1 MKAWLHLLTL
11 AFLCLPAYGADLE
24 TEWKVS
30 QQAVLAKYPDSA
42 KAESALTL
50 AAAQVEQEWLAAN
63 DQRMTSKDAPMLVYE
78 EAQARLQAEVRK
90 KGEAEKASALSQK
103 EEHDRAWKVAVAEA
117 VQFFPDL
124 ADPNSRLSR
133 RTEALRA
140 EYEFSSNSTHRL
152 AYEANG
158 VTYIATQ
165 AQISMPPLT
174 SAEMQRAALL
184 KDAIAL
190 PTQAEPIRVALPP
203 APNKAEAD
211 LARAKTELAELRKKI
226 TALEGKLEESERKRV
241 NAEFTLTLKDDAI
254 KVWRERTSQA
264 QAAAD
269 QWKGTAQR
277 ADFASEAN
285 RQSAEQWREA
295 AQQSQDTQ
303 VSYPPYRPS
312 RQTPTTVIQTA
323 PGHYQTS
330 DGRTI
335 IETAPGVFVTH

>member
-30 QQAVLAKYPDSA
+30 KQAVLAKYPDAS
-42 KAESALTL
+42 KAESALSL

-63 DQRMTSKDAPMLVYE
+63 DQRLDSRDAPMLVYD
-78 EAQARLQAEVRK
+78 EAQTRLQAEVRK

-103 EEHDRAWKVAVAEA
+103 EEHDRAWKAAVAEA
-117 VQFFPDL
+117 VQFFPGL

-158 VTYIATQ
+158 ATYIATQ
-165 AQISMPPLT
+165 AQSSMPQLT
-174 SAEMQRAALL
+174 SAEMQREALL

-190 PTQAEPIRVALPP
+190 PKLSDPIRVALPP
-203 APNKAEAD
+203 APNKAEAE
-211 LARAKTELAELRKKI
+211 LGRAKTELAELRKKI
-226 TALEGKLEESERKRV
+226 SSLEGKLAESERKRLD
-241 NAEFTLTLKDDAI
+241 AEFSARLKDDTI
-254 KVWRERTSQA
+254 QR
-264 QAAAD
+264 
-269 QWKGTAQR
+269 WKGIADRALTKAEEWKGAAQR

-285 RQSAEQWREA
+285 RQSAAQWREA
-295 AQQSQDTQ
+295 AQQSQDSQ